1 MEKNIKDIVK
11 IIKKHR
17 LMIIIDKI
25 GEAGDKMEDKEIV
38 DMFLDRSESAIEAA
52 FRKYGGLCY
61 TVSNNILNSAEDTK
75 ECVND
80 TMLRA
85 WNTIPPQKP
94 KSLSAYLATIAR
106 NLALDRY
113 RFYHRKKRD
122 CFSEILEEAEEVF
135 ISESLVENEVD
146 KKELINAVNKFLGKL
161 SDKKRRIFLGRYWF
175 CESVGDLAKKYGSNE
190 NVISVNLSRTRREL
204 KDYLKKE
211 GFDIG

>member
-1 MEKNIKDIVK
+1 
-11 IIKKHR
+11 
-17 LMIIIDKI
+17 
-25 GEAGDKMEDKEIV
+25 MEDREIIA
-38 DMFLDRSESAIEAA
+38 MFFNRSETAIEKASQ
-52 FRKYGGLCY
+52 KYGGLCY
-61 TVSNNILNSAEDTK
+61 TVSNNILNNSEDAK

-80 TMLRA
+80 TMLKA

-94 KSLSAYLATIAR
+94 KCLSAYLAKIAR

-122 CFSEILEEAEEVF
+122 CFTEILEEAEDVF
-135 ISESLVENEVD
+135 ISEDLAEQEACR
-146 KKELINAVNKFLGKL
+146 KELVNAINKFLGKL

-175 CESVGDLAKKYGSNE
+175 CESVGDLAKKYGSSE
-190 NVISVNLSRTRREL
+190 NVISVTLSRTRKEL